1 MTAHGRERR
10 RALLFFLLP
19 GLAWLVIV
27 RLAPAV
33 FTLYMSFT
41 HWNLKDGIPPVP
53 TGLGNFI
60 ALTSD
65 SGFLAAL
72 GRTLIFMVVAT
83 GIELALGL
91 AIALMLNRDFPLRR
105 AVRTIVLAPMV
116 VTPAVVGMI
125 WYILFQ
131 SGTGPLNWL
140 LSLIGLGPIG
150 WLTDPHFALV
160 SVIIADIWHWTP
172 FMFLLCLAGLQT
184 VQTELTEAAAV
195 DGATPWQTLWLIVIP
210 SIRDIMA
217 VAVVLRAME
226 AFEIFAEPYVMT
238 GGGPGDATETLS
250 LHIYKSAFLF
260 FDMGYAGAMIVVS
273 IGILVALYGT
283 YLRLSPPEAA

>member
-1 MTAHGRERR
+1 MTTHGREHR

-33 FTLYMSFT
+33 FTIYMSFT

-53 TGLGNFI
+53 TGFGNFV
-60 ALTSD
+60 ALTGD
-65 SGFLAAL
+65 AGFLAAL

-83 GIELALGL
+83 GAELALGL

-116 VTPAVVGMI
+116 ITPAVVGMI

-140 LSLIGLGPIG
+140 LSLVGLGPVG

-184 VQTELTEAAAV
+184 VQTDLTEAAAV
-195 DGATPWQTLWLIVIP
+195 DGATSWQTLWLIVIP

-250 LHIYKSAFLF
+250 LHIYKSAFLY

-283 YLRLSPPEAA
+283 YLRLAPPEAA